1 MSKQTE
7 DHARILESLAQ
18 DESEDTLYL
27 QTAAALR
34 AGADAL
40 RLSTAS
46 VAPTISLRTAP
57 EILHEAATTFQLRN
71 NLYGDN
77 YKQFG
82 HIMQVLFPDGL
93 PCRTPDD
100 YNRLGLLVQCI
111 SKLTRYAANMREG
124 GHQDS
129 AHDLCVYAAMLEEM
143 TAP

>member
-1 MSKQTE
+1 MTQHT
-7 DHARILESLAQ
+7 
-18 DESEDTLYL
+18 T
-27 QTAAALR
+27 
-34 AGADAL
+34 
-40 RLSTAS
+40 
-46 VAPTISLRTAP
+46 P
-57 EILHEAATTFQLRN
+57 EILREAANTFQLRN

-93 PCRTPDD
+93 PCRTADD

-111 SKLTRYAANMREG
+111 SKLTRYAANMPEG

>member
-1 MSKQTE
+1 MT
-7 DHARILESLAQ
+7 
-18 DESEDTLYL
+18 
-27 QTAAALR
+27 
-34 AGADAL
+34 
-40 RLSTAS
+40 
-46 VAPTISLRTAP
+46 APTVPEVLRD
-57 EILHEAATTFQLRN
+57 AAETFQMRH

-82 HIMQVLFPDGL
+82 HIMQAMFPDGL

-111 SKLTRYAANMREG
+111 SKLTRYAANMSEG

-129 AHDLCVYAAMLEEM
+129 AHDLCVYAAMLEEV